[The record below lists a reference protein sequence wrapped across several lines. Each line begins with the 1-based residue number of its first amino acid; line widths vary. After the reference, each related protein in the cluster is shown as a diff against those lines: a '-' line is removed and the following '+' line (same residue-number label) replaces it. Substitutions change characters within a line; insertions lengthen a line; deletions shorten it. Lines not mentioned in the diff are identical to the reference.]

1 MKKSIILLSIFGIFI
16 LFIFIIFIIRYA
28 NIERFENP
36 SPTPPPPSKE
46 EIEPQTPPPPP
57 PPPSKEEIEPQT
69 PPPPSKEEIE
79 PEKMVEISP
88 VIQIAEQTSK
98 LEALKKEYKDVEKE
112 KIKIE
117 GEIKDNVNELIK
129 INKEIS
135 DKKKEKLELD
145 KQIADINDKKDEVVM
160 SADIVKKGLEAQ
172 KQMETKLDKKENE
185 INTMID
191 EYEKKK
197 EIDELITDKPTEIKP
212 EQIDMILDKLD
223 AVKKEMISYNSSKVC
238 KEFDK
243 IPEVTDKS
251 FMINTGDIKIDS
263 DNKDHQVYLWC
274 MCDDNKDKDECIT
287 YMDCNKNYNKNNG
300 KASID
305 DDDLTLY
312 NKCVSKYP
320 NFPNY
325 RSN

>member
-1 MKKSIILLSIFGIFI
+1 MQKSFILLSILGIFI
-16 LFIFIIFIIRYA
+16 LFILIIFILRYSH
-28 NIERFENP
+28 IERFENP
-36 SPTPPPPSKE
+36 DEKKEPSTTPPSKE
-46 EIEPQTPPPPP
+46 EE
-57 PPPSKEEIEPQT
+57 S
-69 PPPPSKEEIE
+69 SVE

-98 LEALKKEYKDVEKE
+98 LEALKKEYKEVEKE
-112 KIKIE
+112 KIKVE
-117 GEIKDNVNELIK
+117 DEIRTNVNELVK

-145 KQIADINDKKDEVVM
+145 KEIADINNTKEDVVK
-160 SADIVKKGLEAQ
+160 SASIIKKGLEAQ

-223 AVKKEMISYNSSKVC
+223 AVKKEMMTYNSSKVC
-238 KEFDK
+238 KEFK
-243 IPEVTDKS
+243 KMPELTDTS
-251 FMINTGDIKIDS
+251 FMLNISDIKIDS
-263 DNKDHQVYLWC
+263 DNKDHQAYLWC

-300 KASID
+300 KAVID

-320 NFPNY
+320 SFPNY
-325 RSN
+325 RGVTKA